1 MFNFSSKTIVNKEY
15 KVSDFLTQI
24 KASKE
29 VRADA
34 KRIKSIVFKN
44 VISAETLN
52 ATFDKQYQNI
62 YVIYLVLNERTVPKL
77 FIEELDKNI
86 EFHTYFVFEYN
97 KETASMIAFKEI
109 GNKVKIS
116 SNYYI
121 SSFKEQQ
128 LVSIPMINSVK
139 DMYTFIL
146 SNEIE
151 ILSREDES
159 PSEYMTRV
167 KAINRLNFQISKTE
181 KAIIY
186 ETQPKK
192 KFEYNE
198 RLRRYKREL
207 DELMRMER

>member
-86 EFHTYFVFEYN
+86 EFHTYFVFE
-97 KETASMIAFKEI
+97 
-109 GNKVKIS
+109 
-116 SNYYI
+116 
-121 SSFKEQQ
+121 
-128 LVSIPMINSVK
+128 
-139 DMYTFIL
+139 
-146 SNEIE
+146 
-151 ILSREDES
+151 
-159 PSEYMTRV
+159 
-167 KAINRLNFQISKTE
+167 
-181 KAIIY
+181 
-186 ETQPKK
+186 
-192 KFEYNE
+192 
-198 RLRRYKREL
+198 
-207 DELMRMER
+207 